1 MSKSVFIPV
10 SYRQYRQFIAG
21 IDTRKIKGKG
31 YDTAIYDTAGD
42 IQAIVHAASIDE
54 KGRCYP
60 AEYYVRNNYQGHIQ
74 NSTPNAISSAVSLRS
89 AQLAA

>member
-60 AEYYVRNNYQGHIQ
+60 AEYYVRNNGQDNHQYIGKQYHAGPQ
-74 NSTPNAISSAVSLRS
+74 SA
-89 AQLAA
+89 AQIAA

>member
-21 IDTRKIKGKG
+21 VDTRKIKGKG

-60 AEYYVRNNYQGHIQ
+60 AEYYVRNNYQSHTQ
-74 NSTPNAISSAVSLRS
+74 NITPNPISSAASLRP